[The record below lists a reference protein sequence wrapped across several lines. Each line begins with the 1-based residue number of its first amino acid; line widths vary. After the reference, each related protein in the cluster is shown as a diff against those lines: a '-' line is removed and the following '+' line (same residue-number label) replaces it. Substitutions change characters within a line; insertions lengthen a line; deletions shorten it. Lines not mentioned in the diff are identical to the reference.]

1 MTGIALGALVCLTTA
16 PLVADSGH
24 QLAPAQA
31 SIVIPPAEEAMG
43 REFIAAARQQLA
55 FVEDPLLVRYVEN
68 LGHRLA
74 AGLAGDT
81 DRLRFFLI
89 ESKLVNAFAGPG
101 GRLAVFTALVT
112 TTRSEAELASV
123 MAHEIAHV
131 AQRHLPRMM
140 ERAARRKIPTTAGI
154 LAAILLG
161 GQAGAAAMAATT
173 GAAMSDQLRFSRE
186 FEREADALSLT
197 ILTDA
202 DYPADAMMDFLKR
215 LDQESRLQSTEA
227 PEYLRTHPLT
237 QNRLGLVESR
247 LRQYEDADN
256 SPSLDY
262 FHAHARV
269 RALFESPQGGGS
281 VASFLHGVESADAL
295 GARAARY
302 GLVLA
307 LVRQGENARAVE
319 TAIALRADYP
329 EYPLYGIVLAEA
341 LLADG
346 KALEAVEVLE
356 SVQEQEGV
364 AVIAAYYLA
373 DALMK
378 SGQLKAARL
387 SLRRALR
394 EAPENAALYKLLAR
408 IEGERNQWAQS
419 FQALAE
425 YHFLRDELEQ
435 ALSHL
440 RTAATH
446 VGESAYLKASIN
458 ARIKEIEKYTE
469 GKG

>member
-307 LVRQGENARAVE
+307 LVRQGENTRAVK

-329 EYPLYGIVLAEA
+329 EYPLYGIALAEA

-364 AVIAAYYLA
+364 AV
-373 DALMK
+373 
-378 SGQLKAARL
+378 
-387 SLRRALR
+387 
-394 EAPENAALYKLLAR
+394 
-408 IEGERNQWAQS
+408 
-419 FQALAE
+419 
-425 YHFLRDELEQ
+425 
-435 ALSHL
+435 
-440 RTAATH
+440 
-446 VGESAYLKASIN
+446 
-458 ARIKEIEKYTE
+458 
-469 GKG
+469 

>member
-1 MTGIALGALVCLTTA
+1 MGTVLTAIACFMTALLS
-16 PLVADSGH
+16 ADSGH
-24 QLAPAQA
+24 LLAPTQA
-31 SIVIPPAEEAMG
+31 SIVIPSEEEAMG

-68 LGHRLA
+68 LGQRLA
-74 AGLAGDT
+74 AGLGGDT

-101 GRLAVFTALVT
+101 GRLAVFTGLVT

-140 ERAARRKIPTTAGI
+140 ERAGRRKIPTTAGI

-173 GAAMSDQLRFSRE
+173 GAAMSDQLRYSRE
-186 FEREADALSLT
+186 FEREADVLGLS

-202 DYPADAMMDFLKR
+202 DYPAGAMMDFLKR
-215 LDQESRLQSTEA
+215 LDQESRLQSSGA

-247 LRQYEDADN
+247 LRQYGETAN
-256 SPSLDY
+256 PPSLDY

-269 RALFESPQGGGS
+269 RALFESPQRGGS
-281 VASFLHGVESADAL
+281 VAGFLHEVESADVP

-307 LVRQGENARAVE
+307 LIRQGDHARAVE
-319 TAIALRADYP
+319 TAMVLHADYP
-329 EYPLYGIVLAEA
+329 GYPLYGIALSEA
-341 LLADG
+341 LLAEG
-346 KALEAVEVLE
+346 SALEAVDVLQ
-356 SVQEQEGV
+356 SIQDQDGFS
-364 AVIAAYYLA
+364 VIAAYYLA

-378 SGQLKAARL
+378 SGQLRAARL

-394 EAPENAALYKLLAR
+394 EAPENSAVYKLLAR

-425 YHFLRDELEQ
+425 YHYLRDELDQ
-435 ALSHL
+435 ALVHL

-446 VGESAYLKASIN
+446 VGESAYLKASID
-458 ARIKEIEKYTE
+458 ARIKEIEKYR
-469 GKG
+469 GKKS